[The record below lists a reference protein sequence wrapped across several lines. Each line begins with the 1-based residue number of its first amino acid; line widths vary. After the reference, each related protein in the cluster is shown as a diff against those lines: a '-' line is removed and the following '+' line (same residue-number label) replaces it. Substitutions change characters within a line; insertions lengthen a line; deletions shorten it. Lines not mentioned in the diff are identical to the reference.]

1 MMSHN
6 TKKTANSLLPLGA
19 AVAALITIGLVTWFS
34 QDLHLVKPEVLD
46 PLKAEQ
52 ERISSMLSK
61 INNDIAQAQQ
71 LRIKKQTS
79 KTVNK

>member
-1 MMSHN
+1 MNHN
-6 TKKTANSLLPLGA
+6 TKKTANSLMPLGA
-19 AVAALITIGLVTWFS
+19 AISALITIGLVTWFS
-34 QDLHLVKPEVLD
+34 QDLHLVKPEVVD

-71 LRIKKQTS
+71 LSIKKQTT
-79 KTVNK
+79 KIINK